1 MNAHS
6 RSPSID
12 DASFRELASVV
23 YKETGIVLNE
33 NKKNLLVSRLSRRL
47 RDLRIDDFTEYC
59 KFLKAS
65 GGADELRQITSLLTT
80 NVTRFFREGHH
91 FEALTKD
98 VFPDLIKR
106 ARAGGPVKIWS
117 AGCSTGEEPYS
128 IAMQVLESLP
138 DAQKFDF
145 QIMATDID
153 PNVIAKGRA
162 GVYTLTDETQVPKTL
177 RDRYFKRDPSGPN
190 RFIVK
195 DEVKRLVTFQELN
208 LLRDWS
214 IRGPVDVIFCRNV
227 VIYFDAQTQAK
238 LWSRFSSVLGPEG
251 YLFVGHSERVADLKA
266 ANLTHSGITQ
276 YRRS

>member
-23 YKETGIVLNE
+23 YKETGIVLSQ

-47 RDLRIDDFTEYC
+47 RELRISDFPEYC

-65 GGADELRQITSLLTT
+65 GGAEELRQITSLLTT
-80 NVTRFFREGHH
+80 NVTRFFREAHH
-91 FEALTKD
+91 FEALKND

-106 ARAGGPVKIWS
+106 ARTGGSIKIWS

-138 DAQKFDF
+138 DAHKHDI
-145 QIMATDID
+145 QIIATDID
-153 PNVIAKGRA
+153 PNVIAKGRS
-162 GVYTLTDETQVPKTL
+162 GIYSLSDETQVPKQL
-177 RDRYFKRDPSGPN
+177 RDRYFKADPSGPN
-190 RFIVK
+190 KYKVK
-195 DEVKRLVTFQELN
+195 DEVQKLVSFQELN
-208 LLRDWS
+208 LLKDWA
-214 IRGPVDVIFCRNV
+214 IRGPIDVIFCRNV

-238 LWSRFSSVLGPEG
+238 LWSRFSSILSPTG
-251 YLFVGHSERVADLKA
+251 YFFVGHSERVGDLKA
-266 ANLTHSGITQ
+266 AGLTHSGITQ
-276 YRRS
+276 YRRC